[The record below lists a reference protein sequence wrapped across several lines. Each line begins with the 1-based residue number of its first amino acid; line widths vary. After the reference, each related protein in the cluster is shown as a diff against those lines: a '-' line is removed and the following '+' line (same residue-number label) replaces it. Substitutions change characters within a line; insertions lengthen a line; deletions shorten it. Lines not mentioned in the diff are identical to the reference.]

1 MRSFRSGC
9 KTTFSAIGKSFVKNK
24 KKKYLLRN
32 IILYLTLF
40 DSTGFFVLCVHAFSL
55 NVYVLSFVAT
65 GDGTKRSKIWWDDCQ
80 ARDFHSL
87 TAARWKRCELGM
99 GKMFFNLL
107 QASNR
112 YRPSIISSFSS
123 LQNLFAQLFTHTV
136 FSQSH
141 PPQSN
146 ATGHSLILFYFLP
159 YIFNEQREI
168 VAKRIML
175 DSRANGMPVEERKKS
190 SEKIKKYDKLLW
202 QGATFQ
208 IS

>member
-24 KKKYLLRN
+24 KKKYLLIN

-87 TAARWKRCELGM
+87 TAARWKRCELGD
-99 GKMFFNLL
+99 GKNVFQLV
-107 QASNR
+107 ASKQQ
-112 YRPSIISSFSS
+112 ISSFNNFFLLFSLEFVRLAFHPHSVFIVSPTTIKCNRPQFDSFLFSS
-123 LQNLFAQLFTHTV
+123 V
-136 FSQSH
+136 
-141 PPQSN
+141 
-146 ATGHSLILFYFLP
+146 YF
-159 YIFNEQREI
+159 QR
-168 VAKRIML
+168 A
-175 DSRANGMPVEERKKS
+175 A
-190 SEKIKKYDKLLW
+190 
-202 QGATFQ
+202 
-208 IS
+208 